1 MACFSRSY
9 ATIDDQINFA
19 LSQAKKL
26 KMCKVGNKVVTVHG
40 TNEDAG
46 DETNIMKILNV
57 E

>member
-1 MACFSRSY
+1 
-9 ATIDDQINFA
+9 
-19 LSQAKKL
+19 
-26 KMCKVGNKVVTVHG
+26 MCKVGNKVVTVHG